1 MTTNEGTLTK
11 MKEETLKRGRPYDEF
26 RCFYIKDFQEG
37 DCIRVKS
44 PSNEKIRG
52 IVTSVDL
59 QELHIVFK
67 TAKCSSNRTTI
78 DKILT
83 LEPYRKGWLEE

>member
-1 MTTNEGTLTK
+1 MTANEGRLVK
-11 MKEETLKRGRPYDEF
+11 METEKLRRGRPYDEF

-37 DCIRVKS
+37 DCIRVKGDS
-44 PSNEKIRG
+44 DEKIRG

-59 QELHIVFK
+59 DQLHIVFK
-67 TAKCSSNRTTI
+67 TTSSDTNRVTI

-83 LEPYRKGWLEE
+83 LEPYRRGWLEE